1 MDLKFIKCPDLS
13 KVEQNR
19 KRGYTNDALICGDPI
34 RLPQKVWT
42 FNEVKDIR
50 GRKTLTANEG
60 SENVEIPWVEG
71 MQPYLGKYLI
81 YAYFIQMFIY
91 LYLKT
96 FKYCFFNFL
105 LNNKMML
112 CKFPT
117 ALSKGDCGAPVWNEE
132 YDQWNLKTLTIVA
145 VFEGW
150 YSETSGIPDG
160 HAKDIW
166 FTKVTNDKV
175 LKFIKDIISKK

>member
-81 YAYFIQMFIY
+81 YAYFI
-91 LYLKT
+91 
-96 FKYCFFNFL
+96 
-105 LNNKMML
+105 
-112 CKFPT
+112 
-117 ALSKGDCGAPVWNEE
+117 
-132 YDQWNLKTLTIVA
+132 
-145 VFEGW
+145 
-150 YSETSGIPDG
+150 
-160 HAKDIW
+160 
-166 FTKVTNDKV
+166 
-175 LKFIKDIISKK
+175 